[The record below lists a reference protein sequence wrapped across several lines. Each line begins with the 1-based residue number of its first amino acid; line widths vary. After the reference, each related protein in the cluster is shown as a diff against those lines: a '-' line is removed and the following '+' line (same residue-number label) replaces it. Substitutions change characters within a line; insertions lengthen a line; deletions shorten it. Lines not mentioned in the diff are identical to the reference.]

1 MWKSLAAQ
9 HHFVALTGHTKSN
22 QTEFV
27 QLVAAKKL
35 CSEGSGFHLNSSVNT
50 KRFVRAA
57 DSLPVYKEQ
66 FVAPTCRCNM
76 SLRESRPSHFLTS
89 FAGDFT
95 MTNLK

>member
-1 MWKSLAAQ
+1 MQQQVAATSRSGMKSWRFVCTDCEFLWKSLAAQ

-27 QLVAAKKL
+27 QLVAAKKF

-57 DSLPVYKEQ
+57 DSLPVYKE
-66 FVAPTCRCNM
+66 
-76 SLRESRPSHFLTS
+76 
-89 FAGDFT
+89 
-95 MTNLK
+95 